1 MTASPLFLQE
11 VGFAGATSAD
21 SGAIFTPAPAT
32 GRRWAHGFAQC
43 ASLSVRQLGGKGLGL
58 VRMVQAGLPVPPGFC
73 VSADALQYFLAA
85 NGIEL
90 ESAWRALAPADA
102 QALAQRI
109 RQGDCPAQLR
119 HEIVQAYL
127 ALGAGEVAVRSSGV
141 DEDSADHSFA
151 GQHQTFLHV
160 SGADE
165 VVRQVQACWAS
176 LLQPAALAYRQARLA
191 QGVPAMAVVVQTM
204 VRADCA
210 GVAFAHNPVTG
221 DPGQIVIE
229 ACYGLGEGL
238 VAGRV
243 TSDGYVLQAQ
253 PLGVLRSNIQYKAS
267 ALRWDAARQQV
278 TEQPVEADLREVPAL
293 AADQALAVARVL
305 QEVSKKFGAPQDI
318 EWAYADG
325 SLSLL
330 QSRPI
335 TTLAVPR
342 ALPTTPHQGSPGTA
356 VDQRALWSRMDIGEI
371 FTGRM
376 TPLGISFAKYYQ
388 YKVHRDC
395 GSAIGLL
402 DLGEPDEYMG
412 YLNGHVYLNVAYT
425 AYLLSQSPP
434 GFDQR
439 PFVERFSSEEVD
451 VSNYANPYGEAH
463 AHPRLSRARTSAY
476 WLWAT
481 VKELFTAKSRARGM
495 VASRHVEYDRATALD
510 LRGMDLGG
518 LREEMARALTYFK
531 AMHMGY
537 LPFYINA
544 FGLYGLLE
552 ELCKAWLPG
561 DGIHL
566 QNRLKG
572 DMSNLRTVQ
581 SARDLWALTQAL
593 DQYPEAKAL
602 VRQLPAGELM
612 AALEASE
619 EGRRFCATHL
629 AAFMRENGVR
639 GREEMELANPR
650 WVDDPTYVLQMM
662 KTFLAQGYEVEN
674 RLDGTARERGADTD
688 GLLQRLSW
696 PRRLVVRRVIALY
709 SGCSRLREDTRMAM
723 ITSIWLVRRIL
734 CEVARRLAAEGVL
747 RDEAELAYLDFN
759 DLQTYLNAHASARD
773 IFSSE
778 KIEASRRLHQAYLN
792 QEDPPLTF
800 IGHARPRAAP
810 AVPAAGAAGDIQG
823 LGTSLGRLRGKAR
836 VIHDLAVQ
844 AGELKKGEIIV
855 TRFTDASWTPLFALA
870 GGVVTDIGSMLSHSS
885 IVAREFGIPSVV
897 NTKVATTR
905 IKTGDTL
912 LIDGETGLVR
922 ISTEQEA

>member
-1 MTASPLFLQE
+1 MTASSLFFQD
-11 VGFAGATSAD
+11 AGLSGSASAG
-21 SGAIFTPAPAT
+21 SGAAFTPAA
-32 GRRWAHGFAQC
+32 GRRWVHGFAQC
-43 ASLSVRQLGGKGLGL
+43 TSLDARQLGGKGQGL
-58 VRMVQAGLPVPPGFC
+58 VRMVQAGLPVPSGFC
-73 VSADALQYFLAA
+73 VTAGALAHFLAA
-85 NGIEL
+85 NQIDL
-90 ESAWRALAPADA
+90 EGAWQALAPADA
-102 QALAQRI
+102 KVLAQRI
-109 RQGDCPAQLR
+109 REGACPDELR
-119 HEIVQAYL
+119 QEIAQAYL
-127 ALGAGEVAVRSSGV
+127 ALGAAEVAVRSSGV

-176 LLQPAALAYRQARLA
+176 LMQPSALAYRQTRLA
-191 QGVPAMAVVVQTM
+191 QGVPAMAVVVQAM
-204 VRADCA
+204 VKADSA

-221 DPGQIVIE
+221 DPSQIVIE
-229 ACYGLGEGL
+229 ACLGLGEGL

-243 TSDGYVLQAQ
+243 ASDGYILQAQ
-253 PLGVLRSNIQYKAS
+253 PLALLRSNIQYKAS
-267 ALRWDAARQQV
+267 ALRWDATRQEV
-278 TEQPVEADLREVPAL
+278 SEQPVDAAVREVSVL
-293 AADQALAVARVL
+293 AQEQVLAVARVL
-305 QEVSKKFGAPQDI
+305 QEVSQKFGAPQDI

-325 SLSLL
+325 RLSLL

-335 TTLAVPR
+335 TTLAAPR
-342 ALPTTPHQGSPGTA
+342 VLPTTPHQGRPGA
-356 VDQRALWSRMDIGEI
+356 EVDQRALWSRMDIGEI

-376 TPLGISFAKYYQ
+376 TPLGISFARYYQ
-388 YKVHRDC
+388 YQVHRDC
-395 GSAIGLL
+395 GAAIGLL
-402 DLGEPDEYMG
+402 DLGESDEYMG

-439 PFVERFSSEEVD
+439 PFIQRFSSEEVD

-463 AHPRLSRARTSAY
+463 SHPRLSRGRTSAY

-481 VKELFTAKSRARGM
+481 VKELFTAKSRARAM
-495 VASRHVEYDRATALD
+495 VASRHEEYDRAVATD
-510 LRGMDLGG
+510 LRSMDLGG
-518 LREEMARALTYFK
+518 LRDEMVHALAYFK

-581 SARDLWALTQAL
+581 SARDLWALTQSL
-593 DQYPEAKAL
+593 DRYPGAKAL
-602 VRQLPAGELM
+602 VQQLPANELM
-612 AALEASE
+612 AALNACE
-619 EGRRFCATHL
+619 EGRRFCTTEL

-674 RLDGTARERGADTD
+674 RLDGTTRERSADTD
-688 GLLQRLSW
+688 GLLRKLSW
-696 PRRLVVRRVIALY
+696 LRRVVVKRVIALY

-734 CEVARRLAAEGVL
+734 CEVARRLKAEGVL
-747 RDEAELAYLDFN
+747 RDEAELAYLDFA
-759 DLQTYLNAHASARD
+759 DLQAYLMDAHADPRKL
-773 IFSSE
+773 FSSS
-778 KIEASRRLHQAYLN
+778 KVEASRQLHQSYLN

-800 IGHARPRAAP
+800 IGHARPRTVPAP
-810 AVPAAGAAGDIQG
+810 QAAGAAGDIHG

-836 VIHDLAVQ
+836 VIHDLAAQ

-897 NTKVATTR
+897 NTKVATAR
-905 IKTGDTL
+905 IRTGDTL
-912 LIDGETGLVR
+912 LIDGETGVVC